1 MPCYSYEQKITV
13 IGPKRIVSIQ
23 FNFYFT
29 HTKYALNKLN
39 TNTYVEEKN
48 NDKDLEGKK
57 EERERFAECNV
68 GAAGGAKEGVKKL
81 CLRRT
86 LLRPTRKPAFGAN
99 NYVSLKMLKN

>member
-1 MPCYSYEQKITV
+1 M

-48 NDKDLEGKK
+48 NYKDLEGKK
-57 EERERFAECNV
+57 EERERFVKYNG
-68 GAAGGAKEGVKKL
+68 GAAGGVKEGVKN
-81 CLRRT
+81 CLPQT
-86 LLRPTRKPAFGAN
+86 AFGAN
-99 NYVSLKMLKN
+99 NSVSLKILKN

>member
-1 MPCYSYEQKITV
+1 MIR
-13 IGPKRIVSIQ
+13 PKRIVSIQ

-39 TNTYVEEKN
+39 TNTYVEEKKN
-48 NDKDLEGKK
+48 YKDSEGKK
-57 EERERFAECNV
+57 DERECFAKSIMRGA

-86 LLRPTRKPAFGAN
+86 LLRPTKKPAFGEDN
-99 NYVSLKMLKN
+99 SVSLKILKN

>member
-1 MPCYSYEQKITV
+1 M

-23 FNFYFT
+23 FNLYFT

-48 NDKDLEGKK
+48 NYKDLEGKK
-57 EERERFAECNV
+57 EERECFAEYNV
-68 GAAGGAKEGVKKL
+68 GAAGGLKEGVKKL

-86 LLRPTRKPAFGAN
+86 LLRPTKKPAFGAN
-99 NYVSLKMLKN
+99 NSVSLKVLRN